1 MDNHYELDDS
11 LIGVLTETK
20 SLNGSLSLYSELS
33 WKKIGEADITVNT
46 TDRYEKQQ
54 GVIQI
59 NDIWTDSEI
68 IYIRIRDK
76 AGKRPGYFLGTD
88 TFFINYKAKNGDNS
102 VLLTAGRIVHRYNG
116 VYEQSSGSDYGVYP
130 YSISPDGTVK
140 IYSRYEVGYSRRING
155 TYRVEVF
162 KLKYPDGLS
171 PFDI

>member
-1 MDNHYELDDS
+1 MDENLVGS
-11 LIGVLTETK
+11 LSEHG
-20 SLNGSLSLYSELS
+20 SLKGSLSLYSELS
-33 WKKIGEADITVNT
+33 WQKIGEADIMVNT

-54 GVIQI
+54 GTILVD
-59 NDIWTDSEI
+59 DIWTDSEI

-116 VYEQSSGSDYGVYP
+116 VYEQYSGSGYGVYP
-130 YSISPDGTVK
+130 YSIGPDGTVK
-140 IYSRYEVGYSRRING
+140 IYSRYEIGYSRRING

-162 KLKYPDGLS
+162 KLKYPDDLS